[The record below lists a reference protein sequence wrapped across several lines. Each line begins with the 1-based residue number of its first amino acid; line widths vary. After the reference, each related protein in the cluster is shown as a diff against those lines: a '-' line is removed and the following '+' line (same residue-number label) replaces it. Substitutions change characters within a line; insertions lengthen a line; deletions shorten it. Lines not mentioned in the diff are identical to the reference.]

1 VPQDLSNNHDQ
12 STRWLHL
19 IFAKI
24 TGIDLLLVL
33 TLMLGLAPRILV
45 LPKQTGSDF
54 KTLLLLLTHHIGLD
68 VERAPSLARI
78 PSID

>member
-1 VPQDLSNNHDQ
+1 MPQDLSNNHDQ

-45 LPKQTGSDF
+45 LSKRTGPDF
-54 KTLLLLLTHHIGLD
+54 KALLLLTHHIGLD

-78 PSID
+78 LSID